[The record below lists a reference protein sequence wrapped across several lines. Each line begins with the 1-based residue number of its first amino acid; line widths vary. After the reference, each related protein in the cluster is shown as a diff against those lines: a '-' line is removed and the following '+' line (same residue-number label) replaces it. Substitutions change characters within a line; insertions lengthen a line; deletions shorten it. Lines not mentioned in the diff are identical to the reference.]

1 MRIPIGRLLAR
12 DPFAS
17 LDQLMQAVNACCSE
31 IPSLF
36 AALVAADQPRVV
48 GIAKRISQAEAAA
61 DAIKDQLR
69 DQLPRSLFLPVDR
82 RDVLGLIRQMDAVAD
97 SAEDV
102 GVVLTLRTFVV
113 PPGFA
118 TPLLTLVDAVMETV
132 SRAGEV
138 IAMLPDLVAAGF
150 SGRAARTTL
159 EAIAVLGQ
167 TEHAADKR
175 QDQAAKF
182 LFSIEDRISAV
193 SLFMWAKVLEVLGGI
208 ANHAENIGD
217 RVRLFLAR

>member
-17 LDQLMQAVNACCSE
+17 LDQLMQAVNDCCADV
-31 IPSLF
+31 PALF
-36 AALVAADQPRVV
+36 AALVAADQASVLT
-48 GIAKRISQAEAAA
+48 IAKRISQAEAAA
-61 DAIKDQLR
+61 DTIKDQLR
-69 DQLPRSLFLPVDR
+69 DQLPRSLFMPVDR

-102 GVVLTLRTFVV
+102 GVVLTLRHFVV
-113 PPGFA
+113 PPGFEE
-118 TPLLTLVDAVMETV
+118 PLLALVDAVMETV
-132 SRAGEV
+132 ARATDV

-150 SGRAARTTL
+150 SGRTARATL
-159 EAIAVLGQ
+159 EAINTLGQ
-167 TEHAADKR
+167 TEHTADKR

-182 LFSIEDRISAV
+182 LFTLEDQISAV
-193 SLFMWAKVLEVLGGI
+193 SLVMWAKVLEGLGAM